1 MIRKYLVKGA
11 LIRGLLILAGA
22 LLFSPPRGCSQ
33 KYDFNPACD
42 KAWQAVMMLQ
52 FGEARAILDREEVLN
67 PTNLVPCYIGSY
79 IDFLV
84 LFTGED
90 RALFDK
96 LKAGK
101 TETLNKLETGD
112 PSSPY
117 YRFCIAETYIQWAF
131 TRLKFREYTSAGIEL
146 ARANVLLTENH
157 ALHPDFL
164 PDLLGLGI
172 MHSLNGVIPENYK
185 WLGNLIGL
193 EGDLEQ
199 GVNELEKIAGY
210 AGPDPFIRSLKA
222 PACIFAAL
230 IDASLRADKS
240 AALSMIRRFDTEP
253 GLMEYA
259 TSPLV
264 IYAKSSIFLK
274 TGHNEKALEILS
286 GFTSRQDGYRMSF
299 LDYLHGMALLNNLDP
314 SSAASFRTFLSGF
327 KGVNYIKSA
336 WQKIAWASLIEG
348 DTLSYRKNIGMA
360 LTQGN
365 RDVDEDRQAYY
376 EASSG
381 RIPGIPLLKARL
393 LYDGGYYNRALDVL
407 LNQSLKEYIH
417 DNTELAEYH
426 YRLGRIYQSMR
437 QDGRALQN
445 YSLAVQQ
452 GRGLPQYFAAGAALQ
467 MGIIHEQNK
476 RFVQA
481 DSCFRITLA
490 LDYREYK
497 TSLNQKAKAGI
508 SRVKKSIP

>member
-1 MIRKYLVKGA
+1 MIRKYLIPGA
-11 LIRGLLILAGA
+11 SVRGFLILAGA
-22 LLFSPPRGCSQ
+22 LIFSTPHGYSQ
-33 KYDFNPACD
+33 KYDFNPACE

-52 FGEARAILDREEVLN
+52 FSEARAILDREELLD
-67 PTNLVPCYIGSY
+67 PTNMLPCYIGNY
-79 IDFLV
+79 IDFLI

-90 RALFDK
+90 RTRFED

-101 TETLNKLETGD
+101 IKTLDKLENGD
-112 PSSPY
+112 RSSPY

-131 TRLKFREYTSAGIEL
+131 TRLKFREYASAGIEL
-146 ARANVLLTENH
+146 ARANELLRENH

-199 GVNELEKIAGY
+199 GVKELERIAGY
-210 AGPDPFIRSLKA
+210 AGPDPFTRSLKA

-240 AALSMIRRFDTEP
+240 AALSMIRRFDTDP
-253 GLMEYA
+253 GLLEYA
-259 TSPLV
+259 SSPLV
-264 IYAKSSIFLK
+264 IYAKSSIYLK
-274 TGHNEKALEILS
+274 SGQNEKALEILS
-286 GFTSRQDGYRMSF
+286 GFTGLKGGYHMSF
-299 LDYLHGMALLNNLDP
+299 LDYLNGMALLNNLDP
-314 SSAASFRTFLSGF
+314 SASTSFRTFLSEF

-336 WQKIAWASLIEG
+336 WQKIAWASLVAG
-348 DTLSYRKNIGMA
+348 DTLSYRNNIGMA

-365 RDVDEDRQAYY
+365 REVDEDKQAYY
-376 EASSG
+376 EATSG
-381 RIPGIPLLKARL
+381 RIPSIPLLKARL
-393 LYDGGYYNRALDVL
+393 LYDGGYYSRALDVL

-452 GRGLPQYFAAGAALQ
+452 GRGLPQYFAAGASLQ
-467 MGIIHEQNK
+467 MGIIHEQNR

-481 DSCFRITLA
+481 DSCFRITLS
-490 LDYREYK
+490 LDYREYR

-508 SRVKKSIP
+508 NRVKKSLP